1 MSITFTL
8 GWAEKNFFLKL
19 KKWPLS
25 KVGKS
30 LETYNFIEIFV
41 LLPLVVDQQKIRG
54 HAKVKFHKI
63 AVTF

>member
-1 MSITFTL
+1 MKNGQNAWNEMTCIYLYTL

-41 LLPLVVDQQKIRG
+41 LLPLVVDQQKI
-54 HAKVKFHKI
+54 
-63 AVTF
+63 